1 MPTWNRVV
9 VEDNSG
15 NASITGNT
23 LTFANAESINNT
35 TNGTIEIDADIAKV
49 KDIYITDGEI
59 LVPVSGTPTSIMSWG
74 ALTGTVAGDTN
85 VLQDLIVHGNSIL
98 GYESGEANAHIEL
111 DGAAT
116 GDVAITGDVI
126 VTGNIIKSGTL
137 ASPTTAIT
145 LSGANVTMADDLTV
159 TDDLNLGGDSVLNFG
174 SNTSI
179 TNSPDAQL
187 NITGQGGL
195 NSVSG
200 VYKINGSTVLQ
211 RTSSTNYLQNIDA
224 LDATTDATIEA
235 AMDELDNL
243 VSIGKTGVLTTV
255 KGTMQTNEDT
265 TLGNAGTGDD
275 KVHIHVGDNDA
286 DFRLAVNSN
295 IMLRSND
302 TAFNINEDTD
312 LVTLNIGNANHTT
325 NIIGNLSVSG
335 TTTTIQTANLSVE
348 DKNIVLGVP
357 DSAFA
362 NDAAAVAANT
372 GAGISIVTDEA
383 TAGNYANLTWT
394 SGAVLTGWQV
404 EDTANAGSFDIAVQ
418 TQSTAAGTGDGAG
431 VGTIHF
437 DTSAKNLYIRT
448 A

>member
-23 LTFANAESINNT
+23 FTLGQGESINNT
-35 TNGTIEIDADIAKV
+35 TDGTIHIDANIAKV

-85 VLQDLIVHGNSIL
+85 VLQDLVVHGNSIL

-116 GDVAITGDVI
+116 GDVAITGDMI

-137 ASPTTAIT
+137 ASATTAIT

-159 TDDLNLGGDSVLNFG
+159 TDDLNLGSNSVLNFG
-174 SNTSI
+174 SNASI
-179 TNSPDAQL
+179 TNDPDAQL

-200 VYKINGSTVLQ
+200 VYKINGSTVLE
-211 RTSSTNYLQNIDA
+211 RASNVNYLKAIDA

-255 KGTMQTNEDT
+255 KGTFQTNEDT
-265 TLGNAGTGDD
+265 TLGNLGTGDD
-275 KVHIHVGDNDA
+275 KVHINVGDSDE
-286 DFRLAVNSN
+286 DFRLVVKSRTM
-295 IMLRSND
+295 ISSND
-302 TAFNINEDTD
+302 DELNINENTEI
-312 LVTLNIGNANHTT
+312 LTLNIGNTNHTT
-325 NIIGNLSVSG
+325 NIVGDLNITG
-335 TTTTIQTANLSVE
+335 TTTTIQTAELTVE

-362 NDAAAVAANT
+362 NDAAAVATNT
-372 GAGISIVTDEA
+372 GAGLSIVTDSA
-383 TAGNYANLTWT
+383 TVGNYANLTWT
-394 SGAVLTGWQV
+394 SGSVLTGWQV

-437 DTSAKNLYIRT
+437 DTSAKDLYIRT